1 MQRQLEEL
9 GHKLYGM
16 NIEYWKEK
24 GKQPK
29 FGKYAQFRREIKE
42 PGFVSNVADHHKYVA
57 LYNEKYFILDVDW
70 KDDFEPTDKQK
81 EMHDKLAAE
90 NPWYP
95 SMTKKRWGK
104 HILVP
109 RDRFEGV
116 VGEPK
121 LPALCSEDRKN
132 IVEVLSEKPAIIRA
146 SLLKTHSLNISHMSP
161 PLLKIED
168 FGGQPKPREG
178 FRCSIGGN
186 GGNGGRPRSPITG
199 GEYKAHKEL
208 RQWVSHWKRE
218 RFENYDTWFPFTCL
232 AKLYKDKQL
241 WEDKSKGQ
249 RNYNKENNE
258 DIWNKL
264 HDTSYT
270 LGTAVAWAKED
281 NPGGCCSYKQVK
293 EKLEADGFAI
303 EKTTACLLHRGV
315 ELQENGFKRA
325 VATYRFYCPE
335 KEEMKDIYPAWIRDV
350 ERKEVVRVFKP
361 YPPNQPDP
369 SLPGE
374 CNTAEPFQF
383 KYNPDPSPKPLED
396 FMKILRALCSSDEE
410 AKYQLHF
417 FAHILQKPQENP
429 QVLVCNKGSLE
440 GAGKDTACKAIGRL
454 LGGAY
459 FICAEN
465 PEHLFAGKG
474 SQYNDALRG
483 KLLVQLNEVQSK
495 EVRDVW
501 SPIKD
506 LVTRDTNTIQE
517 KYKQTTR
524 EPNYVRLLLASND
537 ANPADVGRRP
547 FITNVSLNHRLDKNF
562 FVQWYANMEKESFRN
577 DLGSGLLNIDLMDV
591 SKPPMTDVKQSKT
604 EEKTQA
610 IHRVFQ
616 SIAEGETVGYTLP
629 RSGEQGFTKL
639 ELLNVFR
646 DQLIKEGVKIPRR
659 DLPRK
664 LTDAVNEFNEAIR
677 YKPVNR
683 DGKTVRMYV
692 FHCQWLSGCLRT
704 LDRWTSPDRLAEID
718 EMAGFF

>member
-9 GHKLYGM
+9 GYKLYGM
-16 NIEYWKEK
+16 NIKNWKVP
-24 GKQPK
+24 GKK
-29 FGKYAQFRREIKE
+29 AEFGKHGQFRREIKE
-42 PGFVSNVADHHKYVA
+42 PGFVSHVADNHRYVA
-57 LYNEKYFILDVDW
+57 LYSKEHLYFDFDW
-70 KDDFEPTDKQK
+70 KDDFEPTDKQR
-81 EMHDKLAAE
+81 ELHDFLAATF
-90 NPWYP
+90 PWYP

-109 RDRFEGV
+109 RDRFQGV

-121 LPALCSEDRKN
+121 LPALCSEDGEN
-132 IVEVLSEKPAIIRA
+132 IVEILSEKPAIIRA
-146 SLLKTHSLNISHMSP
+146 SLLKSHSLNISQMSP
-161 PLLKIED
+161 PLLKIQD
-168 FGGQPKPREG
+168 FGGQMPSRPAVRKT
-178 FRCSIGGN
+178 S
-186 GGNGGRPRSPITG
+186 PRSPIPR

-208 RQWVSHWKRE
+208 RKWVSHWKDE
-218 RFENYDTWFPFTCL
+218 RFDHHDTWFPFTCL

-241 WEDKSKGQ
+241 WEDKSKAG

-258 DIWNKL
+258 DIWNRL

-270 LGTAVAWAKED
+270 MGTAVAWAKED

-369 SLPGE
+369 TLAGE

-383 KYNPDPSPKPLED
+383 KYNPDPSPEPLED
-396 FMKILRALCSSDEE
+396 FMKILRALCSSDDE

-417 FAHILQKPQENP
+417 FAHILQKPRENP

-474 SQYNDALRG
+474 SQYNEALRG

-506 LVTRDTNTIQE
+506 LVTRERNTIHQ
-517 KYKQTTR
+517 KYKQPTE

-547 FITNVSLNHRLDKNF
+547 FITNVSLKNRLDKDF
-562 FVQWYANMEKESFRN
+562 FVRWYANIEKESFRD
-577 DLGSGLLNIDLMDV
+577 DLGSALLNVNLMDV
-591 SKPPMTDVKQSKT
+591 RKPPMTDVKQSKT

-616 SIAEGETVGYTLP
+616 SIAEGKTVGYTLP
-629 RSGEQGFTKL
+629 RSGEEGFTKL

-646 DQLIKEGVKIPRR
+646 DQLIEEGVKVPRK
-659 DLPRK
+659 DLPK
-664 LTDAVNEFNEAIR
+664 KVTDAVNEFNEAID
-677 YKPVNR
+677 YKPVTDAR
-683 DGKTVRMYV
+683 CGKTVRMYV
-692 FHCQWLSGCLRT
+692 FHKQWLAGCLHA
-704 LDRWTSPDRLAEID
+704 LDRWTVPEKLEEIK